1 MLLVCNLTV
10 KVRDD
15 QEVIFPVWCLGAE
28 SPVAVSAE
36 SWEPVGGDAS
46 HRSRLGEQ
54 AARRHSPGLQDVGR
68 EQSPSRG
75 PGPPLSVIN
84 ERYLPPA
91 KGLL

>member
-1 MLLVCNLTV
+1 MLLVCNLTM
-10 KVRDD
+10 KVRDV
-15 QEVIFPVWCLGAE
+15 QEVIFPVWGLGAE
-28 SPVAVSAE
+28 SPMGVSVE
-36 SWEPVGGDAS
+36 GWELVGGDAR
-46 HRSRLGEQ
+46 HRSRLREQ
-54 AARRHSPGLQDVGR
+54 AARSPSPGLQDVGR